1 MVRALSELFNQS
13 NGTRK
18 SVQGDFPF
26 TWVLQAGRIGTFYK
40 LILHEWSQ
48 YMSPRNKLK
57 IAIIF
62 MALFFSANVW
72 AEELKK
78 PIAQSADKRFVNY
91 SDGTTLDNK
100 TGLLWMTQDYWQR
113 EAKWVNWYTA
123 NEYAQRMNNKDFA
136 GHRDWRLP
144 TPEEAATL
152 YDRRKRNVDKDD
164 DKIFIDSMFPKGA
177 GWGTWT
183 SAEKSNKAVAFSY
196 KDEGGQAYQ
205 DKISGVDAFL
215 RLVRNN

>member
-1 MVRALSELFNQS
+1 MSSRNALKSTIVFLTLFL
-13 NGTRK
+13 
-18 SVQGDFPF
+18 SV
-26 TWVLQAGRIGTFYK
+26 
-40 LILHEWSQ
+40 
-48 YMSPRNKLK
+48 
-57 IAIIF
+57 
-62 MALFFSANVW
+62 NVW

-78 PIAQSADKRFVNY
+78 QIAQSADKRFISY
-91 SDGTTLDNK
+91 SDGTTLDKK

-136 GHRDWRLP
+136 GYRDWRLP

-152 YDRRKRNVDKDD
+152 YDRRKRNLDKDG
-164 DKIFIDSMFPKGA
+164 DKIFIDSIFPKGA

-183 SAEKSNKAVAFSY
+183 SAEKRNKAMAVSY

-215 RLVRNN
+215 RLVRNVQK

>member
-1 MVRALSELFNQS
+1 
-13 NGTRK
+13 
-18 SVQGDFPF
+18 
-26 TWVLQAGRIGTFYK
+26 
-40 LILHEWSQ
+40 
-48 YMSPRNKLK
+48 MSSRSTLK

-62 MALFFSANVW
+62 LALFFSANVW
-72 AEELKK
+72 AEGSKK
-78 PIAQSADKRFVNY
+78 QIAQSADKRFVNY

-144 TPEEAATL
+144 TPEEAETL

-183 SAEKSNKAVAFSY
+183 SAEKRNKAVAFSY

>member
-1 MVRALSELFNQS
+1 
-13 NGTRK
+13 
-18 SVQGDFPF
+18 
-26 TWVLQAGRIGTFYK
+26 
-40 LILHEWSQ
+40 
-48 YMSPRNKLK
+48 MSPRNQLK
-57 IAIIF
+57 IAIII
-62 MALFFSANVW
+62 MSLFFSANVW

>member
-26 TWVLQAGRIGTFYK
+26 TWVLQAGRIVKLYK
-40 LILHEWSQ
+40 LILHEWSR
-48 YMSPRNKLK
+48 YMSSRNKLK
-57 IAIIF
+57 IVIIF
-62 MALFFSANVW
+62 MALLFAANIG
-72 AEELKK
+72 AEVLKK

-183 SAEKSNKAVAFSY
+183 SAEKRNKAVAFSY